1 MATWRVWF
9 WSIFVVVVMAMIA
22 LVCAVWNNL
31 SSEWDI
37 EANAAQFALKHSPL
51 THIDQHDVFT
61 GAGVQEVF
69 EGTDSFGRK
78 WYAFVY
84 GSPFVVH
91 AVPADSV
98 MSEDQIM
105 KRAISAHIHPNQI
118 HLGYLD
124 ATQQTR
130 LHTHAQ
136 VVYEV
141 GGTDGTGT
149 LVYLYFDART
159 GKQLPA

>member
-1 MATWRVWF
+1 MARWRVWF
-9 WSIFVVVVMAMIA
+9 WSIFAVVVMAMIA
-22 LVCAVWNNL
+22 LVCAVWSNL

-37 EANAAQFALKHSPL
+37 EADAAQFALNKSPL
-51 THIDQHDVFT
+51 THIDHHDVFT
-61 GAGVQEVF
+61 GADVQEVF
-69 EGTDSFGRK
+69 EGTDSFGRA

-98 MSEDQIM
+98 MSKDQITQ
-105 KRAISAHIHPNQI
+105 RAISAHIHPTQI

-124 ATQQTR
+124 ANQQTR
-130 LHTHAQ
+130 LHTNAE

-141 GGTDGTGT
+141 SGTDETGA
-149 LVYLYFDART
+149 LVFRYFDARS
-159 GKQLPA
+159 GKPLSA